1 MKFILLKCKMY
12 NVLSGF
18 LVLRCK
24 ITAVNEVEGMLGELY
39 PYSQD
44 KEKGGGWNKGVKA
57 PRLKGTPG
65 EDPGED

>member
-1 MKFILLKCKMY
+1 MKFILLKCKIY

-24 ITAVNEVEGMLGELY
+24 ITAVNEVEGTLGELY

-44 KEKGGGWNKGVKA
+44 KEKGGG
-57 PRLKGTPG
+57 
-65 EDPGED
+65 